1 MLDKIASLF
10 SEENFYCWFLRCSV
24 CLEVLQISHDMSTS
38 ILKFV
43 YFASSNMLILY
54 LLNILQIS
62 QLILCVSSSP
72 FFLFPLWNSSW
83 KDFGAFSFILYS
95 FLSILYFLLFSLFCF
110 IHQNVS
116 SIRTKSLCF
125 VQQHIPIVYKSDSLR
140 MDAQCT
146 IEVSVE
152 GVNDF
157 CIISSIFSVKLAFIA
172 SDLLFNPNAVF
183 LSSVA
188 IFLIC

>member
-10 SEENFYCWFLRCSV
+10 SEGNFYCWFLRCSV

-38 ILKFV
+38 ILKCV

-54 LLNILQIS
+54 LLNVLQIS

-72 FFLFPLWNSSW
+72 SLLFPLWNSSW
-83 KDFGAFSFILYS
+83 KDFGTFSFILYS

-172 SDLLFNPNAVF
+172 SDLLFNPNAAF

-188 IFLIC
+188 VFLIC

>member
-1 MLDKIASLF
+1 
-10 SEENFYCWFLRCSV
+10 
-24 CLEVLQISHDMSTS
+24 
-38 ILKFV
+38 
-43 YFASSNMLILY
+43 
-54 LLNILQIS
+54 
-62 QLILCVSSSP
+62 
-72 FFLFPLWNSSW
+72 
-83 KDFGAFSFILYS
+83 
-95 FLSILYFLLFSLFCF
+95 
-110 IHQNVS
+110 
-116 SIRTKSLCF
+116 
-125 VQQHIPIVYKSDSLR
+125 

-172 SDLLFNPNAVF
+172 SDLPFNPNAVF